1 MLTLHHPV
9 GVVPYGSV
17 FPKQNHRRV
26 ALAGRREAPAS
37 GHESLPLQRPGHRCL
52 TDGWMKTMKTMN
64 TWQSF
69 NRGERTPGWHHDQ
82 LHLQRGQ

>member
-1 MLTLHHPV
+1 MARSFRNGIIAGLRWLAAVKLLRAAMKAYLCSAPDT
-9 GVVPYGSV
+9 
-17 FPKQNHRRV
+17 V
-26 ALAGRREAPAS
+26 AITEGR
-37 GHESLPLQRPGHRCL
+37 
-52 TDGWMKTMKTMN
+52 MKTMN